1 MQLGLILLSLVGFAL
16 GLLVLLV
23 LVRMADERDSATRP
37 RQNKRIIPVPEGTI
51 TRWSHG

>member
-1 MQLGLILLSLVGFAL
+1 MQLGLILLGLVGFAL

-23 LVRMADERDSATRP
+23 FVRMADERDFATRHK
-37 RQNKRIIPVPEGTI
+37 QKRIILLPEGTI